1 MLVDVLPRG
10 IFDIIPMVCWVTF
23 FFCHIFF
30 GAIRKKLV
38 WKIFQWQAVGFRDGT
53 GLKKRHALEYHSIL
67 LEWEPLAR
75 IFFFFCGG
83 GGVCLLAL
91 SPSNPHMIQLSGG
104 DVRQALKGTMLEN
117 YQATNAAFTA
127 LRVDGSCVAWGHP
140 QSGGILGQELLEVH
154 GLDQNTAGG
163 GWFNVGSFNFCWAK
177 SFDEELPDFGVMIH

>member
-23 FFCHIFF
+23 FFVTSFLGRFGKNWFGRFF
-30 GAIRKKLV
+30 SGKLLV
-38 WKIFQWQAVGFRDGT
+38 LGT
-53 GLKKRHALEYHSIL
+53 VQDLKKRHALEYHSIL

-91 SPSNPHMIQLSGG
+91 SPSNLPS
-104 DVRQALKGTMLEN
+104 

-127 LRVDGSCVAWGHP
+127 LRVDGSCMAWGHP

-154 GLDQNTAGG
+154 GLD
-163 GWFNVGSFNFCWAK
+163 NFCWAK
-177 SFDEELPDFGVMIH
+177 SF

>member
-1 MLVDVLPRG
+1 LGRFGKTGFEDDSFP
-10 IFDIIPMVCWVTF
+10 
-23 FFCHIFF
+23 F
-30 GAIRKKLV
+30 GAKGL
-38 WKIFQWQAVGFRDGT
+38 IFQWQAVGFRDGT

-91 SPSNPHMIQLSGG
+91 SPSNLHMIQLSGG

-154 GLDQNTAGG
+154 GLD
-163 GWFNVGSFNFCWAK
+163 NFCWAK